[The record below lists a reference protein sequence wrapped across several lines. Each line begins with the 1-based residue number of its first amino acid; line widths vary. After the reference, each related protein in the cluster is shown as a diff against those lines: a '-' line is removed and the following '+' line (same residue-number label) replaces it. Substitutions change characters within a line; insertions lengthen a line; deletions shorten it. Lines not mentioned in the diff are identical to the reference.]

1 MEHQETYII
10 KSFIREHIK
19 GYILYT
25 LTIVILLGAAKL
37 YHYEDAVYNMAYAA
51 GVITFLISVCE
62 ICYFSR
68 YRKRCLMLINAK
80 PKRGERSFYL
90 PDDRSYPEKLYKDMI
105 TMIEE
110 EEREL
115 ATECDEMKQDV
126 SDYYTMWAHQMKT
139 PIAAL
144 RLLLKDNMQALEE
157 LCKVEQYTDMAL
169 HYARLDS
176 LSSDL
181 SLRQQDIY
189 EMIKTALKKNSVFF
203 IGSRRFFQLEEFS
216 IHAVTDEKWVSFVIE
231 QVISNALKYT
241 PKGGIHIYGLDSGQE
256 KTHGEASYVVIEDT
270 GIGIRQEDLP
280 RIFERGFTGYNGRL
294 DKRATGIGL
303 YLCKQIMD
311 RLSHT
316 IWVDSQMGHGTRVTL
331 GFLQKVT
338 KM

>member
-19 GYILYT
+19 IYILYI
-25 LTIVILLGAAKL
+25 LIIVILLGAAKL
-37 YHYEDAVYNMAYAA
+37 YYYEDAVYNMAYAA
-51 GVITFLISVCE
+51 GVITFLIVVCE

-68 YRKRCLMLINAK
+68 YRKRCLMLINARL
-80 PKRGERSFYL
+80 KRGERSFYL

-105 TMIEE
+105 AMIEE

-126 SDYYTMWAHQMKT
+126 SDYYTMWAHQIKT

-157 LCKVEQYTDMAL
+157 LCRVEQYTDMAL

-203 IGSRRFFQLEEFS
+203 IGSGRFCQLEEFS

-241 PKGGIHIYGLDSGQE
+241 AKGGIHIYGLDSGEE
-256 KTHGEASYVVIEDT
+256 KTHGEASYVVVEDT

-280 RIFERGFTGYNGRL
+280 RIFERGFTGYNGRM

-316 IWVDSQMGHGTRVTL
+316 ICVDSQVGEGTKVTL
-331 GFLQKVT
+331 GFVQKVT
-338 KM
+338 KL